1 MKKLVILFVLFLNI
15 SAFAQD
21 ERQCM
26 LAEMPTLEDLKCI
39 SEKGHLYSILPKL
52 TEYKGYLFAGYTN
65 CNEPQLDFAQSFQFY
80 YCIGN
85 YDQQMRVEITD
96 LENSFYNSSKG
107 KAQKEAIL
115 MGFKPEM
122 INPYL
127 QNYKSENKNFDIC
140 TIRLPKV
147 TNGKPYIAFEALQ
160 NKRFWIHIII
170 DGDKFKSAKEV
181 DTFINEYTKG
191 FSFIKK

>member
-1 MKKLVILFVLFLNI
+1 MKNIVVLFMLFLSI
-15 SAFAQD
+15 SIYSQD
-21 ERQCM
+21 ECQ

-65 CNEPQLDFAQSFQFY
+65 CNKPQLDFAQSFQFY

-85 YDQQMRVEITD
+85 YDQQMQVEITD
-96 LENSFYNSSKG
+96 LESSFYKSEIG
-107 KAQKEAIL
+107 KVQKEGIL
-115 MGFKPEM
+115 MVFKPEM

-140 TIRLPKV
+140 TVRLPKV
-147 TNGKPYIAFEALQ
+147 TNGKPYVAFEALHK
-160 NKRFWIHIII
+160 NRFWIHIII
-170 DGDKFKSAKEV
+170 DGDKFKTAKEV
-181 DTFINEYTKG
+181 DNFINEYTSG
-191 FSFIKK
+191 FSLPKK